1 MNVQKNTIV
10 AGTNSDLFCQCQ
22 ASSALPVV
30 PVKAAF
36 CQHSLCPHPMLRP
49 EKGVKLCL
57 SLRCHPTK
65 PFLAPCHQCR
75 WQVLRFPCQ
84 SKQYRGKSP
93 RIPLG
98 PKHLQVLIT
107 FLNITGW
114 RKWEPSCQALIHA
127 QPDPRFCSASTHACA
142 SSAGKAF
149 SITQRGL
156 D

>member
-1 MNVQKNTIV
+1 MNVQKTTIV
-10 AGTNSDLFCQCQ
+10 AGTSSDLFCQCQ

-65 PFLAPCHQCR
+65 PLLAPCHQCR

-98 PKHLQVLIT
+98 PKYLQVLIT

-114 RKWEPSCQALIHA
+114 RKWKPGCQALIHA

-142 SSAGKAF
+142 SSAGEAF